1 MLTFGLEEAKRIQKR
16 KINSDD
22 GPHDKPQPQPKK
34 LKGEKGDEIND
45 DEEGVV
51 KNTMKKKA
59 QQRMAKKPQKRKPKK
74 RKAKKSGTS

>member
-22 GPHDKPQPQPKK
+22 GPHDEPQPQPKK
-34 LKGEKGDEIND
+34 LKGDKGDEIND

-51 KNTMKKKA
+51 KNTMKKA